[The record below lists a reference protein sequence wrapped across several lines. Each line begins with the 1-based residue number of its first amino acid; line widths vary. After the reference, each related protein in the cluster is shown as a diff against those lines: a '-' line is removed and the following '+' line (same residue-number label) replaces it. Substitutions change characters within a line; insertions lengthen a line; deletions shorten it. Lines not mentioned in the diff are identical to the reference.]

1 MMTFMSAG
9 RRGVARSE
17 TARTA
22 ILEATAAV
30 ISRVGYDRA
39 TVEGIAAEA
48 GVGKQTIYRWW
59 PSKSAVVV
67 DSLMEGMMLPQ
78 TFVPPDTGD
87 IEADL
92 RTWLGAMAGF
102 FQDPANA
109 SLLRSL
115 VTATVD
121 NEQVG
126 ARLNER
132 LGSPGEI
139 AARLHSAEAAGQL
152 RPGLPV
158 RLLSE
163 AFIGVVV
170 ARLLARST
178 LTADDVRDLTAL
190 VMHGAGPS

>member
-1 MMTFMSAG
+1 
-9 RRGVARSE
+9 VARSE

-30 ISRVGYDRA
+30 ITRVGYDRA

-67 DSLMEGMMLPQ
+67 DSLMAGIMLPQ
-78 TFVPPDTGD
+78 TFCPPDTGD

-92 RTWLGAMAGF
+92 ISWLSAMAGF

-121 NEQVG
+121 NEEVG

-132 LGSPGEI
+132 LAAPGEI
-139 AARLHSAEAAGQL
+139 ATRLRSAEEAGQL
-152 RPGLPV
+152 RPGTPV

-163 AFIGVVV
+163 VFVGVVV

-178 LTADDVRDLTAL
+178 LSDDDVRELTAL
-190 VMHGAGPS
+190 VLHGSLVRAEAGRSR